1 LAAAVA
7 DRVIAA
13 NPCQLKKAGVEKAPE
28 RPVASVAEVE
38 ALAAA
43 MPGHLRA
50 LVLLAAWCQLRRGEI
65 LGLGRR
71 DVDLDAGTVTIAV
84 TRTQR
89 MDGRM
94 VEKAPKTEAGRRT
107 LALPANVVP
116 ALRWHLEA
124 YVGPSGDALVAVGEK
139 RGALPPG
146 TLQSAFD
153 DARKAIGRPDLHFHD
168 LRHSGLT
175 WSAATGASLA
185 ELMRR
190 GGHASPRA
198 ALRYQ
203 HATADRDRALADALA
218 ALAAPTA

>member
-1 LAAAVA
+1 MSAGVA
-7 DRVIAA
+7 DKVIAQ

-43 MPGHLRA
+43 MPAHMRV
-50 LVLLAAWCQLRRGEI
+50 LVLLAAWCQLRRGEV
-65 LGLGRR
+65 LGLRR
-71 DVDLDAGTVTIAV
+71 QDIDLDGATVTIAV

-89 MDGRM
+89 MDGRV
-94 VEKAPKTEAGRRT
+94 VEKAPKSEAGRRT
-107 LALPANVVP
+107 LAVPANVVP
-116 ALRWHLEA
+116 VLADHLQN
-124 YVGPSGDALVAVGEK
+124 Y
-139 RGALPPG
+139 
-146 TLQSAFD
+146 
-153 DARKAIGRPDLHFHD
+153 ARKAIGRPDLRLHD

-175 WSAATGASLA
+175 WAAATGASVA

-218 ALAAPTA
+218 NLAAPRL